1 MDSFRKRLKRLR
13 EAHDP
18 PLTMRQAA
26 HFVGVPE
33 STYREWEYGRK
44 IRGVEPYVKIAKAFG
59 VSLDELLGAENA
71 PESSI
76 EQDIEDI
83 ISRLASLK
91 KKVSK
96 K

>member
-13 EAHDP
+13 EIHDP

-26 HFVGVPE
+26 QLVGVPE

-44 IRGVEPYVKIAKAFG
+44 IRGVEPYIKIAQAFG
-59 VSLDELLGAENA
+59 VSLDELLGARSTH
-71 PESSI
+71 ESSI

-83 ISRLASLK
+83 ICRLVTLK